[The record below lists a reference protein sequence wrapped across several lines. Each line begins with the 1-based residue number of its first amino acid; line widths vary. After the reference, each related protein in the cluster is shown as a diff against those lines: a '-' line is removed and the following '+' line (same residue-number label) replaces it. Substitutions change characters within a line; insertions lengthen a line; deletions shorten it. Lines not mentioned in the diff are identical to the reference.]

1 MGEFAF
7 VDSKPLAVSD
17 GFISFFV
24 IILIQFLLFSWYY
37 VSCMQSV
44 ARSARDHMLLDSSP
58 SLSMQVSLMESGQRV
73 KCGLLVESITGPTRA
88 TSALTWARS
97 GLSLLLAALTP
108 RALCWKRCKCA
119 MRLFT
124 FRQYGWFWRAQSKV
138 PFVNLTVVSSPSSLT
153 LLCGSA
159 FVCNWLRTARRLQR
173 SSLTTVAWT
182 SSTKTTR

>member
-1 MGEFAF
+1 MGEFVF

-17 GFISFFV
+17 SFISFFV
-24 IILIQFLLFSWYY
+24 TVLIQFLLFSWITFLACN
-37 VSCMQSV
+37 VS
-44 ARSARDHMLLDSSP
+44 RSARDHLPTDSSP

-159 FVCNWLRTARRLQR
+159 FVCNWLRTARRLQL

-182 SSTKTTR
+182 SSMRTTR